1 MAQTKNTFIKSRMN
15 KDLDER
21 LVPNGEYRD
30 ALNVEVSQSED
41 SDVGTLSTSLGNL
54 KLTDFGLTDNCE
66 AKIIGFF
73 ADEKDKDIYVFIT
86 NFIDTSPSKLSLFPS
101 DNAIC
106 QIWKR
111 NIETNLNTKLVEGK
125 FLNFSLTHEILN
137 INLLEDLL
145 FWTDNRNQPRKIN
158 VLKANPGNEANPI
171 YYTNE
176 DQISVAKYYPFE
188 PIELLNDYIV
198 DYSVTDNGGGVPG
211 TPASY
216 FNLLDEIVP
225 TTANTGVGVGLT
237 VKITS
242 ASSATTGNLVAVEI
256 INQGIGYQNGDIIN
270 IAPKSGSAQITLVV
284 ELQSTMKDKCNEF
297 LPEITT
303 GEVTGSSLTI
313 TSGTGFSFTVSP
325 NNAVNF
331 VGCLVKFVNSAG
343 GDVTPRGAICT
354 SVGFVGS
361 AIFQVEWKDTPS
373 AVTLDVGSIV
383 TFGVNPDYDANWP
396 GDCEFLKDK
405 FVRFAYRFKFDDNE
419 YSLISPFTQAC
430 FIPKQNGYFLSESR
444 LDQSGVSQTTTD
456 AELAYESTDLE
467 FFQNGINNIDL
478 RIPAPNFLNSA
489 NNYFSSLISEMHVR
503 EIDIIYKDDNENV
516 LKVLDTITKE
526 SFENVNYPYII
537 YDYQSRSPIRVLP
550 EDEITRVSD
559 KVPLRALA
567 QEVSGNRVIYG
578 NYTDGHTSNQTL
590 NYEIAAAEKVQ
601 ITTPASGVL
610 NPNIKKEYQNHTLK
624 QNRNYQ
630 VGVVL
635 SDRYGRQ
642 SDVILSSLD
651 NSKTSVSGVSYK
663 GSTIFHPFY
672 SADPGL
678 IDGSTTWA
686 GDSLKVQFN
695 SIVPETTGQL
705 GYPGLFKDYEPPT
718 LSNLQST
725 GGYTG
730 PGATN
735 VATTGGSGTGLTV
748 DYVTFKPTGTSYI
761 ISAVI
766 NNAGIGYANGDIIT
780 ISGSSGNAAT
790 FIYNTDV
797 FPNLTGW
804 YSYKIV
810 VKQQEQDYY
819 NVYLPGVVNGAIN
832 EDGLDS
838 TTKAT
843 ISLFGDNINKIPKD
857 LFDVGPSQTN
867 YRSDTKLSLR
877 VQNANGTPD
886 SSKQF
891 YPGTDVENVVILS
904 ELTDLG
910 VSLDRI
916 SAELQTGATPP
927 TAIEIGEASDK
938 IQSGMSVTVVNNS
951 GGSVIPLSEGAYV
964 FSYYI
969 DSSNKPK
976 VLIKGTTTAIST
988 GDIITFGPAG
998 IIYNSNNN
1006 PIIGILS
1013 TSKTIGVA
1021 EEDNFA
1027 VKLAVAETQPVKS
1040 LLDIYYETTTAGLI
1054 DSLNSA
1060 IVAGTPVSSPFGISP
1075 IIFTLTEAQTGS
1087 VICTNTFQPLNGL
1100 NADIIDPNTT
1110 GSLIRV
1116 TDATGNPR
1124 NGEFSLNIDNS
1135 GKATISTNKAA
1146 GSGFFV
1152 GTDPNKTNFIFD
1164 IKLTNS
1170 GVDVF
1175 KSFQGVIE
1183 NVRPSYINPSPINN
1197 NNYSVSK
1204 TESTTIAVDYKA
1216 LNGSGDTSLS
1226 KNDLKWEIISCKA
1239 IDGLNAPFD
1248 PDILVQDSSGNLVPV
1263 GQIQDAPWPVV
1274 IRQGD
1279 SNGAVTDNLG
1289 VVQPYQIVLNREYSF
1304 PSSQFPFIRLV
1315 DSNSNSSSFGHSIN
1329 SDSVRINVSNVN
1341 LQDWIYPAVDTP
1353 AGAGNGPGD
1362 IGPIVVLWI
1371 DNLFAPVTSL
1381 LSIQIA
1387 QALQFVKWEL
1397 KIRAVDGNG
1406 QAGIVPGSSSDEI
1419 FVYITQE

>member
-101 DNAIC
+101 DTAIC

-111 NIETNLNTKLVEGK
+111 NIETNLNTKLAEGK

-158 VLKANPGNEANPI
+158 VLKANPSNEANPT

-198 DYSVTDNGGGVPG
+198 DYSVTNNGGGVPG
-211 TPASY
+211 NPASY
-216 FNLLDEIVP
+216 FNLLNEIVP

-284 ELQSTMKDKCNEF
+284 ELQSTMKDKCSEF
-297 LPEITT
+297 LPETESFATADGLSPWTGSIESGVPFAPQPGFGSNPFANFVGSLVKIINPSGVDITPSGARLTNADVVLGTLVMIIEWKDNPQTITT
-303 GEVTGSSLTI
+303 GVGTI
-313 TSGTGFSFTVSP
+313 IT
-325 NNAVNF
+325 A
-331 VGCLVKFVNSAG
+331 
-343 GDVTPRGAICT
+343 
-354 SVGFVGS
+354 
-361 AIFQVEWKDTPS
+361 
-373 AVTLDVGSIV
+373 
-383 TFGVNPDYDANWP
+383 GVNPDYDANWP

-430 FIPKQNGYFLSESR
+430 FIPNQNGYFLSESR
-444 LDQSGVSQTTTD
+444 NDINGGTQTITD
-456 AELAYESTDLE
+456 AELAYESTDLK
-467 FFQNGINNIDL
+467 FFENLVNSIDL
-478 RIPAPNFLNSA
+478 KIPAPNYLNSA
-489 NNYFSSLISEMHVR
+489 NNYFSNLTSEMHVK

-526 SFENVNYPYII
+526 SFENVDYPYII

-559 KVPLRALA
+559 RVPLRALA

-578 NYTDGHTSNQTL
+578 NYTDGHTSNDTL

-601 ITTPASGVL
+601 ITTPESGVI

-651 NSKTSVSGVSYK
+651 NSKTEVLGESYR
-663 GSTIFHPFY
+663 GSTIFHSFY

-678 IDGSTTWA
+678 IDGLTTWA

-695 SIVPETTGQL
+695 SVIPEITGKF

-735 VATTGGSGTGLTV
+735 AATTGGSGTGLTV
-748 DYVTFKPTGTSYI
+748 DYVTFKPSGTSYI
-761 ISAVI
+761 ISATI
-766 NNAGIGYANGDIIT
+766 NDPGVGYANGDVIT
-780 ISGSSGNAAT
+780 ISGSSASPAT

-819 NVYLPGVVNGAIN
+819 NVYLPGIVNGAIN

-838 TTKAT
+838 TTRAT
-843 ISLFGDNINKIPKD
+843 VSLFGDNLNKVPKD

-877 VQNANGTPD
+877 VQNVNSTLD
-886 SSKQF
+886 SSQQF
-891 YPGTDVENVVILS
+891 YPGTDVEDVVSLS

-910 VSLDRI
+910 ISLDRI
-916 SAELQTGATPP
+916 SAEVQTGATPP
-927 TAIEIGEASDK
+927 TAIEISEANDK

-969 DSSNKPK
+969 DNSNKPK
-976 VLIKGTTTAIST
+976 VVIKGTTTAIST

-1006 PIIGILS
+1006 PIVGILS

-1060 IVAGTPVSSPFGISP
+1060 IIAGTPVSLPFGISP
-1075 IIFTLTEAQTGS
+1075 ISFNLTEAQTGS
-1087 VICTNTFQPLNGL
+1087 VVCTNTFQPLNGL
-1100 NADIIDPNTT
+1100 NANIIDSNTT

-1116 TDATGNPR
+1116 VDS
-1124 NGEFSLNIDNS
+1124 NGSNRTNEFNLNIDNN
-1135 GKATISTNKAA
+1135 GQATISTNKTS

-1152 GTDPNKTNFIFD
+1152 SDDSNKTNFTFD
-1164 IKLTNS
+1164 VKLTNS
-1170 GVDVF
+1170 GIDVF
-1175 KSFQGVIE
+1175 KSFVGVVE
-1183 NVRPSYINPSPINN
+1183 NIRPSYTNPSPIPST
-1197 NNYSVSK
+1197 YLISK
-1204 TESTTIAVDYKA
+1204 NGGIITDAYRAI
-1216 LNGSGDTSLS
+1216 NGSGDTSLN
-1226 KNDLKWEIISCKA
+1226 KNDLKWELISVVPIA
-1239 IDGLNAPFD
+1239 GQNRPFSPTIQVQD
-1248 PDILVQDSSGNLVPV
+1248 PDGNFVEI
-1263 GQIQDAPWPVV
+1263 GQDAADDWPTV
-1274 IRQGD
+1274 ILPA
-1279 SNGAVTDNLG
+1279 NTVN
-1289 VVQPYQIVLNREYSF
+1289 VENYQIVLQEEYINNG
-1304 PSSQFPFIRLV
+1304 FIRITDESLNGIV
-1315 DSNSNSSSFGHSIN
+1315 ANEINNDGIKIVVRDLNTESIDPFEIDPDGDPTFIQSYLNFFGN
-1329 SDSVRINVSNVN
+1329 NANLDPFNVSVNVS
-1341 LQDWIYPAVDTP
+1341 LAVYYITWRVKLRVVD
-1353 AGAGNGPGD
+1353 GAG
-1362 IGPIVVLWI
+1362 L
-1371 DNLFAPVTSL
+1371 
-1381 LSIQIA
+1381 
-1387 QALQFVKWEL
+1387 
-1397 KIRAVDGNG
+1397 
-1406 QAGIVPGSSSDEI
+1406 AGDEI
-1419 FVYITQE
+1419 VLDITQQ

>member
-30 ALNVEVSQSED
+30 ALNIEVSQSED

-73 ADEKDKDIYVFIT
+73 ADEKDKNIYVLIT
-86 NFIDTSPSKLSLFPS
+86 NFIDTSPNKLDFFPS
-101 DNAIC
+101 DNAVC
-106 QIWKR
+106 QIWRR

-125 FLNFSLTHEILN
+125 FLNFSLTHEVLN

-158 VLKANPGNEANPI
+158 VNKANPGNEASPT

-188 PIELLNDYIV
+188 PIELLDDYIV
-198 DYSVTDNGGGVPG
+198 DYSVNNGGGGVIG
-211 TPASY
+211 TPAPY
-216 FNLLDEIVP
+216 FNLLDEIIP
-225 TTANTGVGVGLT
+225 TTASTGVGVGLT

-242 ASSATTGNLVAVEI
+242 TTSAATGNLVAVKI

-297 LPEITT
+297 LPET
-303 GEVTGSSLTI
+303 E
-313 TSGTGFSFTVSP
+313 SFTTADGGTPWLGEIESGAP
-325 NNAVNF
+325 FAPQPGFGSNPF
-331 VGCLVKFVNSAG
+331 VKYVGSLVKITNPSG
-343 GDVTPRGAICT
+343 GDITPAGAILT
-354 SVGFVGS
+354 N
-361 AIFQVEWKDTPS
+361 AIVQLGTLGMIITWKDNPQT
-373 AVTLDVGSIV
+373 IV
-383 TFGVNPDYDANWP
+383 AGIGTVITAGVNPDYDANWP

-444 LDQSGVSQTTTD
+444 PDQSGASQTTTD

-489 NNYFSSLISEMHVR
+489 NNYFSSLISEMHVQ

-526 SFENVNYPYII
+526 SFENVKYPYII

-559 KVPLRALA
+559 RVPLRALA

-651 NSKTSVSGVSYK
+651 NSKTSVSNVSYK

-678 IDGSTTWA
+678 IDGLTTWA

-748 DYVTFKPTGTSYI
+748 DYVTFKPAGTSYI
-761 ISAVI
+761 ISVVI
-766 NNAGIGYANGDIIT
+766 NNAGTGYANGDVIT

-819 NVYLPGVVNGAIN
+819 NVYLPGIVNGAIN
-832 EDGLDS
+832 EDGVDS

-857 LFDVGPSQTN
+857 LFDVGPTQTN

-877 VQNANGTPD
+877 VQNVNGTPD

-910 VSLDRI
+910 ISLDRI
-916 SAELQTGATPP
+916 GAEVQTGGTPP
-927 TAIEIGEASDK
+927 AAIEISAANDK
-938 IQSGMSVTVVNNS
+938 IQSGMSVVVVNNS
-951 GGSVIPLSEGAYV
+951 GVTVIPLSEGAYV
-964 FSYYI
+964 FRYYI
-969 DSSNKPK
+969 NNSNKPL
-976 VLIKGTTTAIST
+976 VEIRGTTTAIPTNS
-988 GDIITFGPAG
+988 IITFGPAG

-1027 VKLAVAETQPVKS
+1027 VKLAVAETQPVES
-1040 LLDIYYETTTAGLI
+1040 LLNIYYETTSAGLI

-1060 IVAGTPVSSPFGISP
+1060 IVAGTPISSPFGISP
-1075 IIFTLTEAQTGS
+1075 ITFTLTEAQTGS

-1116 TDATGNPR
+1116 ADAADNPR

-1135 GKATISTNKAA
+1135 GQATISTNKAA

-1152 GTDPNKTNFIFD
+1152 SDDSNKTTFTFD
-1164 IKLTNS
+1164 VKLTNS
-1170 GVDVF
+1170 GIDVF
-1175 KSFQGVIE
+1175 KSFTGIVE
-1183 NVRPSYINPSPINN
+1183 NIRPSYVSPSIIPSTYLI
-1197 NNYSVSK
+1197 SK
-1204 TESTTIAVDYKA
+1204 NGGVIADAYRA
-1216 LNGSGDTSLS
+1216 INGSGDASLN
-1226 KNDLKWEIISCKA
+1226 KNDLKWELTSVIPIA
-1239 IDGLNAPFD
+1239 GQNIPFSPTIQVQD
-1248 PDILVQDSSGNLVPV
+1248 PDGNLVNI
-1263 GQIQDAPWPVV
+1263 GQDAADSWPTV
-1274 IRQGD
+1274 ILPANT
-1279 SNGAVTDNLG
+1279 STVEN
-1289 VVQPYQIVLNREYSF
+1289 YQIVLQREYINNGFVRITDES
-1304 PSSQFPFIRLV
+1304 LNGV
-1315 DSNSNSSSFGHSIN
+1315 VGNEIN
-1329 SDSVRINVSNVN
+1329 SDGIKIRIRNLNTTSIDPFEIDPDGGLNAGQIFVLIATVGFVNNNDDPYNVSINRS
-1341 LQDWIYPAVDTP
+1341 DAVKFITWR
-1353 AGAGNGPGD
+1353 
-1362 IGPIVVLWI
+1362 I
-1371 DNLFAPVTSL
+1371 
-1381 LSIQIA
+1381 
-1387 QALQFVKWEL
+1387 KL
-1397 KIRAVDGNG
+1397 KAVDGG
-1406 QAGIVPGSSSDEI
+1406 GLAGNEIVLD
-1419 FVYITQE
+1419 ITQGVG

>member
-54 KLTDFGLTDNCE
+54 KLTDFGLTGNCE

-86 NFIDTSPSKLSLFPS
+86 NFIDTSPSKLDLFPS
-101 DNAIC
+101 DDAIC

-111 NIETNLNTKLVEGK
+111 NIETNLNTKLAEGK

-158 VLKANPGNEANPI
+158 VLKANPGNEANPT

-188 PIELLNDYIV
+188 PIELLNDYVV
-198 DYSVTDNGGGVPG
+198 DYSVTSNGGGVPG
-211 TPASY
+211 TPAPY
-216 FNLLDEIVP
+216 FDLLDEIVP
-225 TTANTGVGVGLT
+225 TTASTGVGVGLT

-242 ASSATTGNLVAVEI
+242 ATSATTGNLVAVEI

-284 ELQSTMKDKCNEF
+284 ELQSTMKDKCSEF
-297 LPEITT
+297 LPETESFTTADGLAPWGGSIESGVPFSPEPGFGSNPFVSFVGSLVKITDPNTNDITPAGARLTNADLVLGTLVMIIEWKDNPQTITT
-303 GEVTGSSLTI
+303 GVGTVI
-313 TSGTGFSFTVSP
+313 T
-325 NNAVNF
+325 
-331 VGCLVKFVNSAG
+331 AG
-343 GDVTPRGAICT
+343 I
-354 SVGFVGS
+354 
-361 AIFQVEWKDTPS
+361 
-373 AVTLDVGSIV
+373 
-383 TFGVNPDYDANWP
+383 NPDYDANWP

-430 FIPKQNGYFLSESR
+430 FVPNQNGYFLSESR
-444 LDQSGVSQTTTD
+444 DDFNGGPKQIITD
-456 AELAYESTDLE
+456 AELAYESTDLK
-467 FFQNGINNIDL
+467 FFENLVNSVDL
-478 RIPAPNFLNSA
+478 KIPAPNYLNSA
-489 NNYFSSLISEMHVR
+489 NNYFSNLTSEMHVK

-526 SFENVNYPYII
+526 SFENVDYPYII

-559 KVPLRALA
+559 RVPLRALA

-578 NYTDGHTSNQTL
+578 NYTDGHTSNDTL

-601 ITTPASGVL
+601 ITTPESGVI

-651 NSKTSVSGVSYK
+651 NSKTKVLGEFYR

-672 SADPGL
+672 SANPGL
-678 IDGSTTWA
+678 IDGVTTWA

-695 SIVPETTGQL
+695 SVIPETTGKF

-730 PGATN
+730 PGATG
-735 VATTGGSGTGLTV
+735 ATTTGGSGTGLTV

-761 ISAVI
+761 VSATI
-766 NNAGIGYANGDIIT
+766 NNPGVGYANGDVIT
-780 ISGSSGNAAT
+780 ISGSSGNPAT
-790 FIYNTDV
+790 FIYNTNV

-819 NVYLPGVVNGAIN
+819 NVYLPGIVNGAIN
-832 EDGLDS
+832 EDGVDS

-843 ISLFGDNINKIPKD
+843 VSLFGDNINKIPKD

-877 VQNANGTPD
+877 VQNVNTIFN
-886 SSKQF
+886 SSQQF
-891 YPGTDVENVVILS
+891 YPGTNVEDVVSLS

-910 VSLDRI
+910 IDLTKTSSLTKTGGTAI
-916 SAELQTGATPP
+916 IMPGTVELQSTN
-927 TAIEIGEASDK
+927 EN
-938 IQSGMSVTVVNNS
+938 IQQGMSVVVVDSS
-951 GGSVIPLSEGAYV
+951 GNVDIPLSEGAYV
-964 FSYYI
+964 FSYYV
-969 DSSNKPK
+969 NGNGKGQ
-976 VLIKGTTTAIST
+976 VNIKGTTTSIDAGST
-988 GDIITFGPAG
+988 LTFGPAG
-998 IIYNSNNN
+998 VVYNSNNN

-1060 IVAGTPVSSPFGISP
+1060 IIAGTPVTLPFGISP
-1075 IIFTLTEAQTGS
+1075 ISFSLTEAQTGP
-1087 VICTNTFQPLNGL
+1087 VICTNTFQPLSGL

-1116 TDATGNPR
+1116 IDGNGSNR
-1124 NGEFSLNIDNS
+1124 TNEFNLSMSNS
-1135 GKATISTNKAA
+1135 GQATISTNKAV

-1152 GTDPNKTNFIFD
+1152 SDNPNKTNFTFD
-1164 IKLTNS
+1164 VKLTNS
-1170 GVDVF
+1170 GIDVF
-1175 KSFQGVIE
+1175 KSFTGSIE
-1183 NVRPSYINPSPINN
+1183 NIRPSYVNPSPIPS
-1197 NNYSVSK
+1197 NYSISK
-1204 TESTTIAVDYKA
+1204 NGGIITDAYKA
-1216 LNGSGDTSLS
+1216 INGSGDASLN
-1226 KNDLKWEIISCKA
+1226 KNDLKWELISVVPIA
-1239 IDGLNAPFD
+1239 GQNRPFSPTIQAQD
-1248 PDILVQDSSGNLVPV
+1248 PDGNFVEIGPGAASS
-1263 GQIQDAPWPVV
+1263 WPTV
-1274 IRQGD
+1274 IREGD
-1279 SNGAVTDNLG
+1279 SNGNVTDNLG
-1289 VVQPYQIVLNREYSF
+1289 VLEPYQIVLQKNYINNS
-1304 PSSQFPFIRLV
+1304 FIRIIKEDLSGQ
-1315 DSNSNSSSFGHSIN
+1315 SNIEINNDGVKIVVRDLNTQSIAPFEIDPDGDPTFLQSISNFFGN
-1329 SDSVRINVSNVN
+1329 DANLDPFNVSIDVS
-1341 LQDWIYPAVDTP
+1341 LAVYFITWRVKLRVVD
-1353 AGAGNGPGD
+1353 GAG
-1362 IGPIVVLWI
+1362 L
-1371 DNLFAPVTSL
+1371 
-1381 LSIQIA
+1381 
-1387 QALQFVKWEL
+1387 
-1397 KIRAVDGNG
+1397 
-1406 QAGIVPGSSSDEI
+1406 AGDEI
-1419 FVYITQE
+1419 VLDITQQ

>member
-30 ALNVEVSQSED
+30 ALNIEVSQSED

-86 NFIDTSPSKLSLFPS
+86 NFIDTSPSKLDLFPS
-101 DNAIC
+101 DDAIC

-111 NIETNLNTKLVEGK
+111 NIETNLNTKLAEGK
-125 FLNFSLTHEILN
+125 FLNFSLTHEVLN

-158 VLKANPGNEANPI
+158 VLKANPGNEANPT

-198 DYSVTDNGGGVPG
+198 DYSVTDNGGGTPG
-211 TPASY
+211 DAAPY
-216 FNLLDEIVP
+216 FGLLDEIVP
-225 TTANTGVGVGLT
+225 TTASTGVGVGLT

-256 INQGIGYQNGDIIN
+256 INQGIGYQNGDVIN
-270 IAPKSGSAQITLVV
+270 IAPKSGSAQITLVI
-284 ELQSTMKDKCNEF
+284 ELQSTMKDKCSEF
-297 LPEITT
+297 LPETTT
-303 GEVTGSSLTI
+303 GEVTGTSLTI
-313 TSGTGFSFTVSP
+313 TSGTGFSFQSSP
-325 NNAVNF
+325 NSAVNF

-343 GDVTPRGAICT
+343 QDLTPKGAICT
-354 SVGFVGS
+354 AVGFVGV
-361 AIFQVEWKDTPS
+361 AIFQVEWKGTPNT
-373 AVTLDVGSIV
+373 VTLDVGSVV

-430 FIPKQNGYFLSESR
+430 FLPNQNGYFLSESR
-444 LDQSGVSQTTTD
+444 DDVNGVTQTITD
-456 AELAYESTDLE
+456 AELAYESTDLK
-467 FFQNGINNIDL
+467 FFENLVNSVDL
-478 RIPAPNFLNSA
+478 KIPAPNYLNSA
-489 NNYFSSLISEMHVR
+489 NNYFSNLTSEMHVK

-526 SFENVNYPYII
+526 SFENVDYPYII

-559 KVPLRALA
+559 RVPLRALA
-567 QEVSGNRVIYG
+567 QEVTGNRVIYG
-578 NYTDGHTSNQTL
+578 NYTDGHTSNNTL

-601 ITTPASGVL
+601 ITTPESGVI

-642 SDVILSSLD
+642 SDVVLSSLD
-651 NSKTSVSGVSYK
+651 NSKTTVLGESYR

-672 SADPGL
+672 PADPGL
-678 IDGSTTWA
+678 IDAATTWA

-695 SIVPETTGQL
+695 SVIPETTGKF

-730 PGATN
+730 PGATGA
-735 VATTGGSGTGLTV
+735 ATTGGSGTGLTV

-761 ISAVI
+761 VSATI
-766 NNAGIGYANGDIIT
+766 NNPGVGYANGDVIT
-780 ISGSSGNAAT
+780 ISGSSGDPAT
-790 FIYNTDV
+790 FIYNTNV

-819 NVYLPGVVNGAIN
+819 NVYLPGIVNGAIN

-838 TTKAT
+838 TTRAT
-843 ISLFGDNINKIPKD
+843 VSLFGDNLNKVPKD

-877 VQNANGTPD
+877 VQNVNTVFN
-886 SSKQF
+886 SSQQF
-891 YPGTDVENVVILS
+891 YPGTDVEDVVSLS

-910 VSLDRI
+910 ISLDRI
-916 SAELQTGATPP
+916 SSQVQTGATPP
-927 TAIEIGEASDK
+927 AAIEIGEANDK
-938 IQSGMSVTVVNNS
+938 IQSGMSVAVVNIF
-951 GGSVIPLSEGAYV
+951 GSPVIPLSEGAYV
-964 FSYYI
+964 FRYYI
-969 DSSNKPK
+969 DSSNKPL
-976 VLIKGTTTAIST
+976 VEIRGTTTAIPANS
-988 GDIITFGPAG
+988 IITFGPAG

-1006 PIIGILS
+1006 PIVGILS
-1013 TSKTIGVA
+1013 TSKAIGVA

-1027 VKLAVAETQPVKS
+1027 ARLAVAETQPVKS

-1060 IVAGTPVSSPFGISP
+1060 IKAGTPVTLPFGISP
-1075 IIFTLTEAQTGS
+1075 ISFSLTEAQTGPT
-1087 VICTNTFQPLNGL
+1087 ICTNTFQPLSGL

-1116 TDATGNPR
+1116 VDGNGSNR
-1124 NGEFSLNIDNS
+1124 TNEFNLSLSNS
-1135 GKATISTNKAA
+1135 GQATISTNKAI

-1152 GTDPNKTNFIFD
+1152 SDNPNKTNFTFD
-1164 IKLTNS
+1164 VKLTNS
-1170 GVDVF
+1170 GIDVF
-1175 KSFQGVIE
+1175 KSFTGSIE
-1183 NVRPSYINPSPINN
+1183 NIRPSYVNPSPVPS
-1197 NNYSVSK
+1197 NYSISK
-1204 TESTTIAVDYKA
+1204 NGGVITDAYKA
-1216 LNGSGDTSLS
+1216 INGSGDASLN
-1226 KNDLKWEIISCKA
+1226 KNDLKWELISVVPIA
-1239 IDGLNAPFD
+1239 GQNRPFSPTIQAQD
-1248 PDILVQDSSGNLVPV
+1248 PGGNFVEIGPGAASSWPTVILPANSTPV
-1263 GQIQDAPWPVV
+1263 E
-1274 IRQGD
+1274 
-1279 SNGAVTDNLG
+1279 N
-1289 VVQPYQIVLNREYSF
+1289 YQIVLQENYINNS
-1304 PSSQFPFIRLV
+1304 FIRIIKEDLSGQ
-1315 DSNSNSSSFGHSIN
+1315 SNIEINNDGVKIVVRDLNTESIAPFEIDPDGNPTFIQSISNFFGN
-1329 SDSVRINVSNVN
+1329 DANLDPFNVSIDVS
-1341 LQDWIYPAVDTP
+1341 LAVYFITWRVKLRVVD
-1353 AGAGNGPGD
+1353 GAG
-1362 IGPIVVLWI
+1362 L
-1371 DNLFAPVTSL
+1371 
-1381 LSIQIA
+1381 
-1387 QALQFVKWEL
+1387 
-1397 KIRAVDGNG
+1397 
-1406 QAGIVPGSSSDEI
+1406 AGDEI
-1419 FVYITQE
+1419 VLDITQQ

>member
-1 MAQTKNTFIKSRMN
+1 MAQTKNTFIKSKMN

-41 SDVGTLSTSLGNL
+41 SDVGTLSTALGNL
-54 KLTDFGLTDNCE
+54 KLTDFGLTNNCE

-86 NFIDTSPSKLSLFPS
+86 NFIDTSPNKLDLFPS

-125 FLNFSLTHEILN
+125 FLNFSLTQEILN

-158 VLKANPGNEANPI
+158 VLKANPGNEANPT

-188 PIELLNDYIV
+188 PIELLDDYIV
-198 DYSVTDNGGGVPG
+198 DYSVTNSGGGTSVSP
-211 TPASY
+211 TVY
-216 FNLLDEIVP
+216 YTLLDEILP
-225 TTANTGVGVGLT
+225 TRASTGAGVGLT
-237 VKITS
+237 VQVTS
-242 ASSATTGNLVAVEI
+242 ANSITGNLVAVKI
-256 INQGIGYQNGDIIN
+256 INQGVGYQNGDVIA
-270 IAPKSGSAQITLVV
+270 IAPKSGSAEITLVV
-284 ELQSTMKDKCNEF
+284 ELQSTMKDKCSEF
-297 LPEITT
+297 LPETTT
-303 GEVTGSSLTI
+303 GEVTGSSLTV
-313 TSGTGFSFTVSP
+313 TSGVGFSFTSSP
-325 NNAVNF
+325 NDAVNF

-343 GDVTPRGAICT
+343 QDLTPRGAICT
-354 SVGFVGS
+354 SVGFVGV
-361 AIFQVEWKDTPS
+361 AIFQVEWKDTPNT
-373 AVTLDVGSIV
+373 VNLDIGSVV

-405 FVRFAYRFKFDDNE
+405 FVRFAYRFRFDDNE

-430 FIPKQNGYFLSESR
+430 FVPQQNGYFLSELR
-444 LDQSGVSQTTTD
+444 NDFNGGTQTITD
-456 AELAYESTDLE
+456 AELAYESTDLN
-467 FFQNGINNIDL
+467 FFENLVNSIDL
-478 RIPAPNFLNSA
+478 KIPAPNFLNKA
-489 NNYFSSLISEMHVR
+489 NNFFSSLISEMHVS

-526 SFENVNYPYII
+526 SFENVEYPYII

-559 KVPLRALA
+559 RVPLRALA
-567 QEVSGNRVIYG
+567 QEVTGNRVIYG

-601 ITTPASGVL
+601 ITTPESGVI

-651 NSKTSVSGVSYK
+651 NSTTIALSQTYR

-672 SADPGL
+672 PADPGL
-678 IDGSTTWA
+678 IDAATTWA

-695 SIVPETTGQL
+695 SVVPESTGQF
-705 GYPGLFKDYEPPT
+705 GYPGLFKDYEPPQ

-730 PGATN
+730 PGATDA
-735 VATTGGSGTGLTV
+735 ATTGGSGTGLTV
-748 DYVTFKPTGTSYI
+748 DYVTFKASGISYI
-761 ISAVI
+761 VSATI
-766 NNAGIGYANGDIIT
+766 NNPGVGYANGDVIT
-780 ISGSSGNAAT
+780 IDGSSGDAAT

-819 NVYLPGVVNGAIN
+819 NVYLPGIVNGAIN
-832 EDGLDS
+832 EDGVDS
-838 TTKAT
+838 TTRAT
-843 ISLFGDNINKIPKD
+843 VSLFGDNINKIPKD

-867 YRSDTKLSLR
+867 YRSDTRLSLR
-877 VQNANGTPD
+877 VQNVNSTFN
-886 SSKQF
+886 SSQQF
-891 YPGTDVENVVILS
+891 YPGTDIENVVLLS

-910 VSLDRI
+910 IDLTKTSSLTKAGGAAI
-916 SAELQTGATPP
+916 IMPGTVELQS
-927 TAIEIGEASDK
+927 INEN
-938 IQSGMSVTVVNNS
+938 IQPGMSVVAVDSS
-951 GGSVIPLSEGAYV
+951 GNIDIPLSEGAYV
-964 FSYYI
+964 FSYYV
-969 DSSNKPK
+969 DGSGKGQVS
-976 VLIKGTTTAIST
+976 IKGTTTSIDAGST
-988 GDIITFGPAG
+988 LTFGPAG
-998 IIYNSNNN
+998 VVYNSNNN

-1060 IVAGTPVSSPFGISP
+1060 IIAGTPATLPFGISP
-1075 IIFTLTEAQTGS
+1075 VTFNLTEAQTGT
-1087 VICTNTFQPLNGL
+1087 VVCTNIFQPLDGL
-1100 NADIIDPNTT
+1100 NQNIVDPNTT

-1116 TDATGNPR
+1116 VDGNNNNR
-1124 NGEFSLNIDNS
+1124 TNEFNLNIDSS
-1135 GKATISTNKAA
+1135 GKASISTNKAT
-1146 GSGFFV
+1146 GSGFFISS
-1152 GTDPNKTNFIFD
+1152 NSSKTNFIFD
-1164 IKLTNS
+1164 VKLTNS
-1170 GVDVF
+1170 GIDVF
-1175 KSFQGVIE
+1175 KSFQGIVE
-1183 NVRPSYINPSPINN
+1183 NIRPSYVNPNPIPST
-1197 NNYSVSK
+1197 YLISK
-1204 TESTTIAVDYKA
+1204 NGGTIADAYRA
-1216 LNGSGDTSLS
+1216 INGSGDASLN
-1226 KNDLKWEIISCKA
+1226 KNDLKWELTSVVPIA
-1239 IDGLNAPFD
+1239 GENRPFSPTIQVQD
-1248 PDILVQDSSGNLVPV
+1248 PDGNFVDIGEDAADSWPTVILPANTSTTEN
-1263 GQIQDAPWPVV
+1263 
-1274 IRQGD
+1274 
-1279 SNGAVTDNLG
+1279 
-1289 VVQPYQIVLNREYSF
+1289 YQIVLQKEYINNGFVRITNESLNGV
-1304 PSSQFPFIRLV
+1304 IG
-1315 DSNSNSSSFGHSIN
+1315 NEIN
-1329 SDSVRINVSNVN
+1329 SDGIKIVVRGLNTESIAPFEIDPDGDAGVIDVGVLIFTLGFLNLDDDPYNVSINRS
-1341 LQDWIYPAVDTP
+1341 DAVYFIT
-1353 AGAGNGPGD
+1353 
-1362 IGPIVVLWI
+1362 WR
-1371 DNLFAPVTSL
+1371 
-1381 LSIQIA
+1381 
-1387 QALQFVKWEL
+1387 VKF
-1397 KIRAVDGNG
+1397 RVVDGG
-1406 QAGIVPGSSSDEI
+1406 GLAGDEI
-1419 FVYITQE
+1419 VLDITQQGY

>member
-30 ALNVEVSQSED
+30 ALNIEVSQSED

-86 NFIDTSPSKLSLFPS
+86 NFIDTSPSKLDLFPS
-101 DNAIC
+101 DDAIC

-125 FLNFSLTHEILN
+125 FLNFSLTHEVLN

-158 VLKANPGNEANPI
+158 VLKANPGNEANPT

-188 PIELLNDYIV
+188 PIELLNDYVV
-198 DYSVTDNGGGVPG
+198 DYSVTSSGGGVPG
-211 TPASY
+211 TPAPY
-216 FNLLDEIVP
+216 FDLLDEIVP
-225 TTANTGVGVGLT
+225 TTASTGVGVGLT

-284 ELQSTMKDKCNEF
+284 ELQSTMKDKCSEF
-297 LPEITT
+297 LPETESFTTADGLAPWVGSIESGVPFSPEPGFGSNPFVSFVGSLVKITDPIGNDITRAGARLTNAALVLGTLVMIIEWKDNPQTITT
-303 GEVTGSSLTI
+303 GVGTVI
-313 TSGTGFSFTVSP
+313 T
-325 NNAVNF
+325 
-331 VGCLVKFVNSAG
+331 AG
-343 GDVTPRGAICT
+343 I
-354 SVGFVGS
+354 
-361 AIFQVEWKDTPS
+361 
-373 AVTLDVGSIV
+373 
-383 TFGVNPDYDANWP
+383 NPDYDANWP

-430 FIPKQNGYFLSESR
+430 FVPNLNGYFLSESR
-444 LDQSGVSQTTTD
+444 DDFNGGPKQIITD
-456 AELAYESTDLE
+456 AELAYESTDLK
-467 FFQNGINNIDL
+467 FFENLVNSVDL
-478 RIPAPNFLNSA
+478 KIPAPNYLNSA
-489 NNYFSSLISEMHVR
+489 NNYFSNLTSEMHVK

-516 LKVLDTITKE
+516 LKILDTITKE
-526 SFENVNYPYII
+526 SFENVDYPYII

-559 KVPLRALA
+559 RVPLRALA
-567 QEVSGNRVIYG
+567 QEVSGNRIIYG
-578 NYTDGHTSNQTL
+578 NYTDGHTSNNTL

-601 ITTPASGVL
+601 ITTPESGVI

-651 NSKTSVSGVSYK
+651 NSKTTVLGESYR

-672 SADPGL
+672 SANPGL
-678 IDGSTTWA
+678 IDGVTTWA

-695 SIVPETTGQL
+695 SVIPETTGKF

-730 PGATN
+730 PGATGA
-735 VATTGGSGTGLTV
+735 ATTGGSGTGLTV

-761 ISAVI
+761 VSATI
-766 NNAGIGYANGDIIT
+766 NNPGVGYANGDVIT
-780 ISGSSGNAAT
+780 ISGSSGDPAT
-790 FIYNTDV
+790 FIYNTNV

-819 NVYLPGVVNGAIN
+819 NIYLPGIVNGAIN

-843 ISLFGDNINKIPKD
+843 VSLFGDNLNKVPKD

-877 VQNANGTPD
+877 VQNVNTVFN
-886 SSKQF
+886 SSQQF
-891 YPGTDVENVVILS
+891 YPGTDVEDVVSLS

-910 VSLDRI
+910 ISLDRT
-916 SAELQTGATPP
+916 SSQVQTGATPP
-927 TAIEIGEASDK
+927 AAIEIGEANDK
-938 IQSGMSVTVVNNS
+938 IQSGMSVIVVDNNGTS
-951 GGSVIPLSEGAYV
+951 IIPLSEGAYV
-964 FSYYI
+964 FNYYI
-969 DSSNKPK
+969 DNSNKPR
-976 VLIKGTTTAIST
+976 VVIKGTTTAIPT
-988 GDIITFGPAG
+988 NAIITFGPAG
-998 IIYNSNNN
+998 IVYNSNNN
-1006 PIIGILS
+1006 PIVGMLS

-1060 IVAGTPVSSPFGISP
+1060 IKAGTPVTLPFGISP
-1075 IIFTLTEAQTGS
+1075 ISFSLTEAQTGPT
-1087 VICTNTFQPLNGL
+1087 ICTNTFQPLSGL
-1100 NADIIDPNTT
+1100 NTDIIDPNTT

-1116 TDATGNPR
+1116 IDGNGSNR
-1124 NGEFSLNIDNS
+1124 TNEFNLSMSNS
-1135 GKATISTNKAA
+1135 GQATISTNKAV

-1152 GTDPNKTNFIFD
+1152 SDNPNKTNFTFD
-1164 IKLTNS
+1164 VKLTNS
-1170 GVDVF
+1170 GIDVF
-1175 KSFQGVIE
+1175 KSFTGSIE
-1183 NVRPSYINPSPINN
+1183 NIRPSYVNPSPIPS
-1197 NNYSVSK
+1197 NYSISK
-1204 TESTTIAVDYKA
+1204 NGGIITDAYKA
-1216 LNGSGDTSLS
+1216 INGSGDASLN
-1226 KNDLKWEIISCKA
+1226 KNDLKWELISVVPIA
-1239 IDGLNAPFD
+1239 GQNRPFSPTIQAQD
-1248 PDILVQDSSGNLVPV
+1248 PNGNFVEIGPGAASSWPTVILPANSTPV
-1263 GQIQDAPWPVV
+1263 E
-1274 IRQGD
+1274 
-1279 SNGAVTDNLG
+1279 N
-1289 VVQPYQIVLNREYSF
+1289 YQIVLQENYINNS
-1304 PSSQFPFIRLV
+1304 FIRIIKEDLSGQ
-1315 DSNSNSSSFGHSIN
+1315 SNIEINNDGVKIVVRDLNTESIAPFEIDHDGNPTFLQSISNLFGN
-1329 SDSVRINVSNVN
+1329 DANLDPFNVSIDVS
-1341 LQDWIYPAVDTP
+1341 LAVYFITWRVKLRVVD
-1353 AGAGNGPGD
+1353 GAG
-1362 IGPIVVLWI
+1362 L
-1371 DNLFAPVTSL
+1371 
-1381 LSIQIA
+1381 
-1387 QALQFVKWEL
+1387 
-1397 KIRAVDGNG
+1397 
-1406 QAGIVPGSSSDEI
+1406 AGDEI
-1419 FVYITQE
+1419 VLDITQQ

>member
-30 ALNVEVSQSED
+30 ALNIEVSQSED

-86 NFIDTSPSKLSLFPS
+86 NFIDTSPSKLDLFPS
-101 DNAIC
+101 DDAIC

-111 NIETNLNTKLVEGK
+111 NIETNLNTKLAEGK

-158 VLKANPGNEANPI
+158 VLKANPGNEANPT

-176 DQISVAKYYPFE
+176 DQVSVAKYYPFE
-188 PIELLNDYIV
+188 PIELLNDYVV
-198 DYSVTDNGGGVPG
+198 DYSVTSNGGGVPG
-211 TPASY
+211 TPAPY
-216 FNLLDEIVP
+216 FDLLDEIVP
-225 TTANTGVGVGLT
+225 TTASTGVGVGLT

-284 ELQSTMKDKCNEF
+284 ELQSTMKDKCSEF
-297 LPEITT
+297 LPETTT
-303 GEVTGSSLTI
+303 GEVTATSLTI
-313 TSGTGFSFTVSP
+313 TSGTGFSFQSSP
-325 NNAVNF
+325 NSAVNF

-343 GDVTPRGAICT
+343 QDLTPKGAICT
-354 SVGFVGS
+354 SVGFVGV
-361 AIFQVEWKDTPS
+361 AIFQVEWKDTPNT
-373 AVTLDVGSIV
+373 VTLDVGSVV

-405 FVRFAYRFKFDDNE
+405 FVRFAYRFKFSDNE

-430 FIPKQNGYFLSESR
+430 FVPNQNGYFLSESR
-444 LDQSGVSQTTTD
+444 DDINGGPKQIITD
-456 AELAYESTDLE
+456 AELAYESTDLK
-467 FFQNGINNIDL
+467 FFENLVNSVDL
-478 RIPAPNFLNSA
+478 KIPAPNYLNSA
-489 NNYFSSLISEMHVR
+489 NNYFSNLTSEMHVK

-516 LKVLDTITKE
+516 LKILDTITKE
-526 SFENVNYPYII
+526 SFENVDYPYII

-559 KVPLRALA
+559 RVPLRALA
-567 QEVSGNRVIYG
+567 QEVSGNRIIYG
-578 NYTDGHTSNQTL
+578 NYTDGHTSNNTL

-601 ITTPASGVL
+601 ITTPESGVI

-651 NSKTSVSGVSYK
+651 NSKTTVLGESYR

-672 SADPGL
+672 SANPGL
-678 IDGSTTWA
+678 IDGVTTWA

-695 SIVPETTGQL
+695 SVIPETTGKF

-730 PGATN
+730 PGATG
-735 VATTGGSGTGLTV
+735 ATTTGGSGTGLTV

-761 ISAVI
+761 VSATI
-766 NNAGIGYANGDIIT
+766 NNPGVGYTNGDVIT
-780 ISGSSGNAAT
+780 ISGSSGNPAT
-790 FIYNTDV
+790 FIYNTNV

-819 NVYLPGVVNGAIN
+819 NVYLPGIVNGAIN
-832 EDGLDS
+832 EDGVDS

-843 ISLFGDNINKIPKD
+843 VSLFGDNINKIPKD

-877 VQNANGTPD
+877 VQNVNTIFN
-886 SSKQF
+886 SSQQF
-891 YPGTDVENVVILS
+891 YPGTNVENVVSLS

-910 VSLDRI
+910 ISLDRI
-916 SAELQTGATPP
+916 GAEVSTGGTPP
-927 TAIEIGEASDK
+927 AAIEISAANDK
-938 IQSGMSVTVVNNS
+938 IQSGMSVVVV
-951 GGSVIPLSEGAYV
+951 GSNGVPVIPLSEGAYV
-964 FSYYI
+964 FRYYI
-969 DSSNKPK
+969 NNSNKPL
-976 VLIKGTTTAIST
+976 VEIRGTTTAIPANS
-988 GDIITFGPAG
+988 IITFGPAG

-1006 PIIGILS
+1006 PIVGILS

-1021 EEDNFA
+1021 EEDNFS

-1060 IVAGTPVSSPFGISP
+1060 IKAGTPVTLPFGISP
-1075 IIFTLTEAQTGS
+1075 VSFSLTEAQTGP
-1087 VICTNTFQPLNGL
+1087 VICTNTFQPLSGL
-1100 NADIIDPNTT
+1100 NTDIIDPNTT

-1116 TDATGNPR
+1116 VDGNGSNR
-1124 NGEFSLNIDNS
+1124 TNEFNLSMSNS
-1135 GKATISTNKAA
+1135 GQATISTNKAV

-1152 GTDPNKTNFIFD
+1152 SDNPNKTNFTFD
-1164 IKLTNS
+1164 VKLTNS
-1170 GVDVF
+1170 GIDVF
-1175 KSFQGVIE
+1175 KSFTGSIE
-1183 NVRPSYINPSPINN
+1183 NIRPSYVNPSPIPS
-1197 NNYSVSK
+1197 NYSISK
-1204 TESTTIAVDYKA
+1204 NGGVITDAYKA
-1216 LNGSGDTSLS
+1216 INGSGDASLN
-1226 KNDLKWEIISCKA
+1226 KNDLKWELISVVPIA
-1239 IDGLNAPFD
+1239 GQNRPFSPTIQAQD
-1248 PDILVQDSSGNLVPV
+1248 PDGNFVEIGPGAASSWPTVILPENSTPV
-1263 GQIQDAPWPVV
+1263 E
-1274 IRQGD
+1274 
-1279 SNGAVTDNLG
+1279 N
-1289 VVQPYQIVLNREYSF
+1289 YQIVLQENYINNS
-1304 PSSQFPFIRLV
+1304 FIRIIKEDLSGQ
-1315 DSNSNSSSFGHSIN
+1315 SNIEINNDGVKIVVRDLNTESIAPFEIDPDGDPTFLQSISNFFGN
-1329 SDSVRINVSNVN
+1329 DANLDPFNVSIDVS
-1341 LQDWIYPAVDTP
+1341 LAVYFITWRVKLRVVD
-1353 AGAGNGPGD
+1353 GAG
-1362 IGPIVVLWI
+1362 L
-1371 DNLFAPVTSL
+1371 
-1381 LSIQIA
+1381 
-1387 QALQFVKWEL
+1387 
-1397 KIRAVDGNG
+1397 
-1406 QAGIVPGSSSDEI
+1406 AGDEI
-1419 FVYITQE
+1419 VLDITQQ

>member
-1 MAQTKNTFIKSRMN
+1 MAQTKNTFIKSKMN

-54 KLTDFGLTDNCE
+54 KLTDFGLADNCE

-86 NFIDTSPSKLSLFPS
+86 NFIDTSPNKLDLFPS
-101 DNAIC
+101 DDAIC

-111 NIETNLNTKLVEGK
+111 NIETNLNTKLAEGK

-158 VLKANPGNEANPI
+158 VLKANPGNEANPT

-176 DQISVAKYYPFE
+176 DQVSVAKYYPFE

-198 DYSVTDNGGGVPG
+198 DYSVTSNGGGVSG
-211 TPASY
+211 APAPY
-216 FNLLDEIVP
+216 FDLLDEIVP
-225 TTANTGVGVGLT
+225 TTASTGVGVGLT

-242 ASSATTGNLVAVEI
+242 ATSAITGNLVAVEI
-256 INQGIGYQNGDIIN
+256 INQGIGYQNGDVIN

-284 ELQSTMKDKCNEF
+284 ELQSTMKDKCSEF
-297 LPEITT
+297 LPETESVT
-303 GEVTGSSLTI
+303 AAAPSATWPGEI
-313 TSGTGFSFTVSP
+313 ESGVPFSPQPGFSSSPFVS
-325 NNAVNF
+325 
-331 VGCLVKFVNSAG
+331 
-343 GDVTPRGAICT
+343 
-354 SVGFVGS
+354 FVGS
-361 AIFQVEWKDTPS
+361 LVKITNPSGGDITPKGARLTNVAEVLGTLVMIIEWKDNPQTITT
-373 AVTLDVGSIV
+373 AAGTVITA
-383 TFGVNPDYDANWP
+383 GVNPDYDANWP

-430 FIPKQNGYFLSESR
+430 FVPNQNGYFLSEPR
-444 LDQSGVSQTTTD
+444 DDFNGGLPQIITD
-456 AELAYESTDLE
+456 AELAYESTDLK
-467 FFQNGINNIDL
+467 FFENLVNSIDL
-478 RIPAPNFLNSA
+478 KIPAPNYLNSA
-489 NNYFSSLISEMHVR
+489 NNYFSNLTSEMHVK

-526 SFENVNYPYII
+526 GFENVDYPYII

-559 KVPLRALA
+559 RVPLRALA

-578 NYTDGHTSNQTL
+578 NYTDGHTSNDTL

-601 ITTPASGVL
+601 ITTPESGVI

-642 SDVILSSLD
+642 SDVVLSSLD
-651 NSKTSVSGVSYK
+651 SSKTTVLGESYR

-678 IDGSTTWA
+678 IDGLTTWA

-695 SIVPETTGQL
+695 SVIPETTGKF
-705 GYPGLFKDYEPPT
+705 GYPGLFKDYEPPA

-735 VATTGGSGTGLTV
+735 AATTGGSGTGLTV

-761 ISAVI
+761 ISATI
-766 NNAGIGYANGDIIT
+766 NNPGVGYTNGDVIT
-780 ISGSSGNAAT
+780 IVGSSGDPAT
-790 FIYNTDV
+790 FIYNTNV

-819 NVYLPGVVNGAIN
+819 NVYLPGIVNGAIN

-838 TTKAT
+838 TTRAT
-843 ISLFGDNINKIPKD
+843 VSLFGDNLNKVPKD

-877 VQNANGTPD
+877 VQNVNSTLD
-886 SSKQF
+886 SSQQF
-891 YPGTDVENVVILS
+891 YPGTDVEDVVSLS

-910 VSLDRI
+910 ISLDRI
-916 SAELQTGATPP
+916 SSQVQTGATPP
-927 TAIEIGEASDK
+927 NAIEIGEANDK
-938 IQSGMSVTVVNNS
+938 IQSGMSVVVVNNS
-951 GGSVIPLSEGAYV
+951 GGSIIPLSEGAYV
-964 FSYYI
+964 FNYYI
-969 DSSNKPK
+969 DNSNKPL
-976 VLIKGTTTAIST
+976 VVIKGTTTAIPPNA
-988 GDIITFGPAG
+988 IITFGPAG

-1006 PIIGILS
+1006 PIVGILS

-1060 IVAGTPVSSPFGISP
+1060 IIAGTPVSLPFSVSP
-1075 IIFTLTEAQTGS
+1075 INFNLTEAQTGN
-1087 VICTNTFQPLNGL
+1087 VVCTNTFQPLSGL
-1100 NADIIDPNTT
+1100 NADIIDSNTT

-1116 TDATGNPR
+1116 IDGNGSNR
-1124 NGEFSLNIDNS
+1124 TNEFNLNIDNN
-1135 GKATISTNKAA
+1135 GQATISTNKAV

-1152 GTDPNKTNFIFD
+1152 GDDSNKTNFTFD
-1164 IKLTNS
+1164 VKLTNS
-1170 GVDVF
+1170 GIDVF
-1175 KSFQGVIE
+1175 KSFTGIVE
-1183 NVRPSYINPSPINN
+1183 NIRPSYTTPTPATTYTGIPLGGKTVISPPWLA
-1197 NNYSVSK
+1197 
-1204 TESTTIAVDYKA
+1204 T
-1216 LNGSGDTSLS
+1216 NGSGDAILN
-1226 KNDLKWEIISCKA
+1226 KNNLTWEIKSVIAVEGRDKP
-1239 IDGLNAPFD
+1239 LT
-1248 PDILVQDSSGNLVPV
+1248 PDQIAANPSGYPQIIVEKGFTPLQSYQIELGVNLVNSGYITIV
-1263 GQIQDAPWPVV
+1263 DK
-1274 IRQGD
+1274 D
-1279 SNGAVTDNLG
+1279 ENLT
-1289 VVQPYQIVLNREYSF
+1289 LNT
-1304 PSSQFPFIRLV
+1304 I
-1315 DSNSNSSSFGHSIN
+1315 IN
-1329 SDSVRINVSNVN
+1329 SDGVK
-1341 LQDWIYPAVDTP
+1341 
-1353 AGAGNGPGD
+1353 
-1362 IGPIVVLWI
+1362 VVVGGTGG
-1371 DNLFAPVTSL
+1371 FAPVFTIDPDGSANFFQTINMSIGSPFNFPAALNADPVDVSL
-1381 LSIQIA
+1381 DRS
-1387 QALQFVKWEL
+1387 QFIDFIKWEVVFNV
-1397 KIRAVDGNG
+1397 RDGG
-1406 QAGIVPGSSSDEI
+1406 GIHAEDVTLE
-1419 FVYITQE
+1419 ITQE